1 MPCRDAAGLSGEIAK
16 TAVIEQLKLGAAGSA
31 QPSRTTRAAQP
42 MQDKTRP
49 FWVLQSQAEPSLTGS
64 PTGGATMILA
74 CSMVSRS
81 SQAASS
87 SPVPDT
93 YRSTWGLL

>member
-31 QPSRTTRAAQP
+31 QPSRTARAAQP